1 MAESVARRPQESPT
15 VQIGVGLF
23 VSVAVIGFIWLL
35 ISLRLGPD
43 RYPLVAEFHTLGGIT
58 EATKVKL
65 RGFTVGQV
73 TSIEFRPMPAEGEAY
88 FLVTLGIETAYPVPT
103 GAFAEIRGS
112 GLVGEAYVH
121 LDVTEADGAPL
132 PAGARIRG
140 QSDETMKTL
149 MTKIREAAQKLG
161 GAGKALRDA
170 KFGDRLSDLTT
181 TVAQI
186 AADLGSVL
194 RNADKLLITG
204 RHVIVGLEPGLLH
217 SVESIDRT
225 MARLEV
231 TMARTDTLVATT
243 SQDVQGSVLALRQTL
258 EHLDAMLVR
267 VDSLVVGKQAQLD
280 GTVDNVHATSAAV
293 REIAENPWKL
303 VIGRGDGQV
312 AEEMGTTADADAAEA
327 LEDDPE

>member
-73 TSIEFRPMPAEGEAY
+73 TSIEFRPMPMEGEAY

-103 GAFAEIRGS
+103 GVFAEIRGS

-132 PAGARIRG
+132 PAGARGRRG
-140 QSDETMKTL
+140 S
-149 MTKIREAAQKLG
+149 IPCRV
-161 GAGKALRDA
+161 ALHPQQNYDPPSSR
-170 KFGDRLSDLTT
+170 G
-181 TVAQI
+181 
-186 AADLGSVL
+186 
-194 RNADKLLITG
+194 
-204 RHVIVGLEPGLLH
+204 EPG
-217 SVESIDRT
+217 E
-225 MARLEV
+225 
-231 TMARTDTLVATT
+231 
-243 SQDVQGSVLALRQTL
+243 LAQPASKFAGRRR
-258 EHLDAMLVR
+258 AS
-267 VDSLVVGKQAQLD
+267 VDSP
-280 GTVDNVHATSAAV
+280 T
-293 REIAENPWKL
+293 R
-303 VIGRGDGQV
+303 R
-312 AEEMGTTADADAAEA
+312 
-327 LEDDPE
+327 